1 MYTIS
6 FLDDEGI
13 VVIRAEI
20 SSRRT
25 FTNVARS
32 LRHSYYTEQF
42 SSAILE
48 VAGLLDSQYIE
59 RSRINKQLDQSNDF
73 SFSFFSQKNIKKKKY

>member
-1 MYTIS
+1 MMYTIS

-48 VAGLLDSQYIE
+48 VAGLLVSQDIE
-59 RSRINKQLDQSNDF
+59 RRINKQLDQSNNF
-73 SFSFFSQKNIKKKKY
+73 SFSFFSHKNIKKKKY